1 MKDQISEPVPPD
13 KIMNRMRKIIHV
25 DMDAFFAS
33 VEIRDNPSL
42 RGKPVIVGGT
52 PHSRGVVATCSYE
65 ARKFGIHSGMASAS
79 AARLCPQ
86 AVFLRPNFEKYVEVS
101 RQIRKIFLDYT
112 DLVEPVSI
120 DEAYLDVTV
129 NKRGIPYATRT
140 AREIKKR
147 ILETTALTASAGV
160 SYNLFLAKIASDFQ
174 KPDGLTVI
182 TPERAPEILR
192 TLPIGKFHGIGK
204 VTEKY
209 LLEHGVRT
217 GADLLK
223 LSKLELIQTFGKTG
237 EYYYNVVRGIDN
249 REVTPEHEP
258 KSMGTEST
266 FPRDTSDM
274 TELVPFLRHQAEE
287 VAADL
292 KKHGCSGRTVTVKVK
307 FFDFRTIT
315 RSRSLKD
322 FTCDAA
328 LIFAVARELLEH
340 TEAEK
345 IPVRLLGVTV
355 SNFPEVEKADSDPG
369 QLIQPEF
376 DFGEEL

>member
-1 MKDQISEPVPPD
+1 
-13 KIMNRMRKIIHV
+13 MRKIIHI

-33 VEIRDNPSL
+33 VEIRDDPSL
-42 RGKPVIVGGT
+42 RGKPVIVGG
-52 PHSRGVVATCSYE
+52 PPNSRGVVATCSYE
-65 ARKFGIHSGMASAS
+65 ARKFGIHSGMASS
-79 AARLCPQ
+79 AAYRLCPQ
-86 AVFLRPNFEKYVEVS
+86 AVFLPGNHEKYAAVS
-101 RQIRKIFLDYT
+101 RRIRQIFLDYT

-129 NKRGIPYATRT
+129 NKFGIPYATRI
-140 AREIKKR
+140 AREIKRR
-147 ILETTALTASAGV
+147 ILQTTRLTASAGV
-160 SYNLFLAKIASDFQ
+160 SYNMFLAKIASDYH

-192 TLPIGKFHGIGK
+192 TLPIGKFYGIGR

-217 GADLLK
+217 GADLLRM
-223 LSKLELIQTFGKTG
+223 SKLELVQTFGKTG
-237 EYYYNVVRGIDN
+237 EYYYNVVRGIDD

-266 FPRDTSDM
+266 FSHDTSDM
-274 TELVPFLRHQAEE
+274 TELVPFLHRQSEE

-292 KKHGCSGRTVTVKVK
+292 KKHHYAGKTITVKVK

-315 RSRSLKD
+315 RSRSIGEY
-322 FTCDAA
+322 TCDPDV
-328 LIFAVARELLEH
+328 IFSVARDLLEH
-340 TEAEK
+340 TEAER

-355 SNFPEVEKADSDPG
+355 SNFPEPEKDESEPG
-369 QLIQPEF
+369 RMIQPEF

>member
-1 MKDQISEPVPPD
+1 
-13 KIMNRMRKIIHV
+13 MRKIIHI

-33 VEIRDNPSL
+33 VEIRDDPSL
-42 RGKPVIVGGT
+42 RGRPVIVGGP

-65 ARKFGIHSGMASAS
+65 ARKFGIHSGMASS
-79 AARLCPQ
+79 AAYRLCPK
-86 AVFLRPNFEKYVEVS
+86 AVFLPGNREKYVAVS

-129 NKRGIPYATRT
+129 NKFGIPYATRI
-140 AREIKKR
+140 AREIKQR
-147 ILETTALTASAGV
+147 IVQTTRLTASAGV
-160 SYNLFLAKIASDFQ
+160 SYNMFLAKIASDYR

-192 TLPIGKFHGIGK
+192 TLPIGKFHGIGR

-223 LSKLELIQTFGKTG
+223 LSLQDLVRTFGKTG
-237 EYYYNVVRGIDN
+237 EYYYHVVRGIDG

-266 FPRDTSDM
+266 FSHDTSDM
-274 TELVPFLRHQAEE
+274 TELVPFLRQQSEE

-292 KKHGCSGRTVTVKVK
+292 KKHHCAGKTITVKVK

-315 RSRSLKD
+315 RSRSIGQY
-322 FTCDAA
+322 TCDADV
-328 LIFAVARELLEH
+328 IFAVARDLLEH

-355 SNFPEVEKADSDPG
+355 SNFPEPEKEDTEPG
-369 QLIQPEF
+369 RMIQPEF

>member
-1 MKDQISEPVPPD
+1 
-13 KIMNRMRKIIHV
+13 
-25 DMDAFFAS
+25 MDAFFAS
-33 VEIRDNPSL
+33 VEVRDNPAL
-42 RGKPVIVGGT
+42 RGKPVIVGGQ
-52 PHSRGVVATCSYE
+52 PNSRGVVATCSYE
-65 ARKFGIHSGMASAS
+65 ARKFGIHSGMASS
-79 AARLCPQ
+79 AAYRLCPH
-86 AVFLRPNFEKYVEVS
+86 AVFIHPDHDKYVAVS
-101 RQIRKIFLDYT
+101 RQIRTIFFDYT

-129 NKRGIPYATRT
+129 NKCGIPYAART

-147 ILETTALTASAGV
+147 IFQTTGLTASAGV
-160 SYNLFLAKIASDFQ
+160 SYNMFLAKTASDFQ

-182 TPERAPEILR
+182 TPELAPEILR
-192 TLPIGKFHGIGK
+192 NLPIGKFHGIGR

-223 LSKLELIQTFGKTG
+223 MSKLDLVHTFGKTG
-237 EYYYNVVRGIDN
+237 EYYYNVVRGIDD

-266 FPRDTSDM
+266 FSHDTSDM
-274 TELVPFLRHQAEE
+274 TELVPFLRRQSAEVAEE
-287 VAADL
+287 L
-292 KKHGCSGRTVTVKVK
+292 KKYSCAGKTVTVKVK

-315 RSRSLKD
+315 RSRSLKE
-322 FTCDAA
+322 FTNDPK
-328 LIFAVARELLEH
+328 LIFSVARDLLEH

-355 SNFPEVEKADSDPG
+355 SNFPETEKENSG
-369 QLIQPEF
+369 ESQMIQPEF

>member
-1 MKDQISEPVPPD
+1 
-13 KIMNRMRKIIHV
+13 MRKIIHV

-33 VEIRDNPSL
+33 VEIRDNPAL
-42 RGKPVIVGGT
+42 RGNPVIVGGQ
-52 PHSRGVVATCSYE
+52 PNSRGVVATCSYE
-65 ARKFGIHSGMASAS
+65 ARKFGIHSGMGS
-79 AARLCPQ
+79 AAAYRLCPQ
-86 AVFLRPNFEKYVEVS
+86 AVFLSPDREKYVAVS

-129 NKRGIPYATRT
+129 NKYGIPYASRI
-140 AREIKKR
+140 AREIKRR
-147 ILETTALTASAGV
+147 IFQTTGLTASAGV
-160 SYNLFLAKIASDFQ
+160 SYNLFLAKTASDFQ

-182 TPERAPEILR
+182 TPELAPEILR
-192 TLPIGKFHGIGK
+192 NLPIGKFHGIGR

-209 LLEHGVRT
+209 LLERGVRT
-217 GADLLK
+217 GADLLRM
-223 LSKLELIQTFGKTG
+223 SKLELVQTFGKTG
-237 EYYYNVVRGIDN
+237 EYYYNVVRGIDD

-266 FPRDTSDM
+266 FSHDTSDM
-274 TELVPFLRHQAEE
+274 TELIPFLRQQSEE
-287 VAADL
+287 VAAEL
-292 KKHGCSGRTVTVKVK
+292 KKHGCSGKTITVKVK

-315 RSRSLKD
+315 RSRSLRD
-322 FTCDAA
+322 FTQDSAM
-328 LIFAVARELLEH
+328 IFSVARDLLEH

-355 SNFPEVEKADSDPG
+355 SNFPESEKEHAG
-369 QLIQPEF
+369 MEQMIQPEF

>member
-1 MKDQISEPVPPD
+1 
-13 KIMNRMRKIIHV
+13 
-25 DMDAFFAS
+25 MDAFFAS
-33 VEIRDNPSL
+33 VEIRDDPSL
-42 RGKPVIVGGT
+42 RGKPVIVGGM

-65 ARKFGIHSGMASAS
+65 ARKYGIHSGMASSMAG
-79 AARLCPQ
+79 RLCPH
-86 AVFLRPNFEKYVEVS
+86 AVFLLPNREKYVAVS
-101 RQIRKIFLDYT
+101 RQIRRIFLDYT

-147 ILETTALTASAGV
+147 IFQTTGLTASAGV
-160 SYNLFLAKIASDFQ
+160 SFNMFLAKIASDFQ

-192 TLPIGKFHGIGK
+192 GLPIGKFYGIGK

-209 LLEHGVRT
+209 LLERGIRT
-217 GADLLK
+217 GADLLR
-223 LSKLELIQTFGKTG
+223 LSRQELVQTFGRTG
-237 EYYYNVVRGIDN
+237 EYYYNAARGIDD

-258 KSMGTEST
+258 KSMGTETT
-266 FPRDTSDM
+266 FSHDTSDM
-274 TELVPFLRHQAEE
+274 TELVPFLRQQTQE
-287 VAADL
+287 VAAEL
-292 KKHGCSGRTVTVKVK
+292 QKYHYQGKTVTVKVK

-315 RSRSLKD
+315 RSRTLKGYTD
-322 FTCDAA
+322 DAA
-328 LIFAVARELLEH
+328 IIFDTARNLLEH

-355 SNFPEVEKADSDPG
+355 SNFPVQEKADDEPA

>member
-1 MKDQISEPVPPD
+1 
-13 KIMNRMRKIIHV
+13 MRKIIHV

-33 VEIRDNPSL
+33 VEIRDDPSL
-42 RGKPVIVGGT
+42 RGKPVIVGGQ
-52 PHSRGVVATCSYE
+52 PNSRGVVATCSYE
-65 ARKFGIHSGMASAS
+65 ARKFGIHSGMASS
-79 AARLCPQ
+79 AAFRLCPQ
-86 AVFLRPNFEKYVEVS
+86 ALFIHPDHEKYVAVS
-101 RQIRKIFLDYT
+101 RQIRKIFFDYT

-129 NKRGIPYATRT
+129 NKCGIPYAART
-140 AREIKKR
+140 AREIKRR
-147 ILETTALTASAGV
+147 IFQTTGLTASAGV

-192 TLPIGKFHGIGK
+192 TLPIGKFYGIGK

-209 LLEHGVRT
+209 LLEHGIRN
-217 GADLLK
+217 GGDLLK
-223 LSKLELIQTFGKTG
+223 LSKLELVQTFGKTG
-237 EYYYNVVRGIDN
+237 EYYYNVVRGIDD

-266 FPRDTSDM
+266 FSHDTSDM
-274 TELVPFLRHQAEE
+274 TELVPFLRRQSAE
-287 VAADL
+287 VAAEL
-292 KKHGCSGRTVTVKVK
+292 KKYSCSGKTITVKVK

-322 FTCDAA
+322 FTCDPDV
-328 LIFAVARELLEH
+328 IFSVARNLLEH

-355 SNFPEVEKADSDPG
+355 SNFPETEKADAVPN
-369 QLIQPEF
+369 QMIQPEF